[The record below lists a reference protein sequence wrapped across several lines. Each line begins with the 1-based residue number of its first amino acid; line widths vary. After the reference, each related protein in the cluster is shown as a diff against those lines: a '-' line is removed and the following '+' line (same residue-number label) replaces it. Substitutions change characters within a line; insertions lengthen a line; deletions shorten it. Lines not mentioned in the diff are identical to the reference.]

1 MVGLI
6 YANIEP
12 RYLSIAIPQS
22 PNQLTMASSQPVHSH
37 GVVDLEKREDDG
49 DGSSIRTACSSMQ
62 HDEDHDTEP
71 QAVPTA
77 TKEDIEAYP
86 NGMLEPHGVETEMS
100 RTSTRSSL
108 WDVSKVVT
116 RMSTKSSWRDPGPP
130 PDGGLLAWTQVAMGH
145 LVIMNTWSVP
155 LHTAK

>member
-1 MVGLI
+1 M
-6 YANIEP
+6 AN
-12 RYLSIAIPQS
+12 
-22 PNQLTMASSQPVHSH
+22 SQPVHSH
-37 GVVDLEKREDDG
+37 GVVDLEKGEDNG
-49 DGSSIRTACSSMQ
+49 NGSSIRTAYSSMQ

-86 NGMLEPHGVETEMS
+86 NGIREPHGGETEMS
-100 RTSTRSSL
+100 RTSTRRSL
-108 WDVSKVVT
+108 RDVARVMT
-116 RMSTKSSWRDPGPP
+116 RISTKSSWRDPGPSL
-130 PDGGLLAWTQVAMGH
+130 DGGLLAWTQVAMGH